1 MRKDQTDKEPDY
13 HDWLMIAAT
22 AGIDWD
28 NEPPPREFMTE
39 ELCIAALEDAPE
51 HLAKIP
57 MELRT
62 PKVCF
67 AALYIDDDV
76 IDAIPEN
83 IIEEVKARKDAI
95 TPDQWLNELACYT
108 GNHYLKLPRK
118 LLNPDFFRQM
128 VELNAY
134 TFDLIPEDLVTPEL
148 RVIAENQDCQRNLEN
163 NWQRRMENRT
173 GPIVKSGAQIVFE
186 NNIKINNEQ

>member
-1 MRKDQTDKEPDY
+1 MHPDY
-13 HDWLMIAAT
+13 DDWLMIAAT

-28 NEPPPREFMTE
+28 SQPPPREFLTE

-57 MELRT
+57 IELRT

-76 IDAIPEN
+76 IDAIPEK
-83 IIEEVKARKDAI
+83 IREEVKARKDAI
-95 TPDQWLNELACYT
+95 TPDQWLDELACYT

-118 LLNPDFFRQM
+118 LLTPDFVRQM

-148 RVIAENQDCQRNLEN
+148 RAIAENPESRRYLDG
-163 NWQRRMENRT
+163 NWMKRMQKGEVPVPVIKT
-173 GPIVKSGAQIVFE
+173 AAQIVME
-186 NNIKINNEQ
+186 NKLKINNEQ